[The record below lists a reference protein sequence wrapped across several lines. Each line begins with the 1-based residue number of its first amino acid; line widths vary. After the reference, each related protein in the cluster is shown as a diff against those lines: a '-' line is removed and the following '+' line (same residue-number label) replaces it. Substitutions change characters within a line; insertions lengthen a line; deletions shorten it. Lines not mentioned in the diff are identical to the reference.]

1 LRYRCLFLKA
11 ASRSAGGLGEIYV
24 VPKEE
29 LVTTRFFIVNPESG
43 GAAAR
48 ATAQAIVSEAV
59 AEGKF
64 RFLA

>member
-1 LRYRCLFLKA
+1 
-11 ASRSAGGLGEIYV
+11 V